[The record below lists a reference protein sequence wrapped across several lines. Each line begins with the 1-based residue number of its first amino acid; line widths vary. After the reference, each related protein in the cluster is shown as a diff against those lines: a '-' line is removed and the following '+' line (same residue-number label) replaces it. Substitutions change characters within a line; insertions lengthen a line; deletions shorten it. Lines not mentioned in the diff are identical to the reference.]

1 MSERLRFPTELE
13 EKGLIDRQQKEI
25 IKDLIISGDNDLQKA
40 LDEYERGD
48 PSALENM
55 IQGGALSSR
64 AAADIDLLGDLDL
77 DFLTVHDNEGDESK
91 DTQNVSNSA
100 GMQTQAAYASAT
112 STGLDGYPSQVP
124 MHLQQVPGG
133 KIFGDGIGE
142 LDFAGDYV
150 NMPSQITRGTSPP
163 PMYQNDR
170 RLRSD
175 STWSTDFAFRPRSDS
190 MIGTLLGGSPIEM
203 GNIDYGRWMETRP
216 EPQAQEIRIGRS
228 SRRASA
234 PGRPS
239 NLSIS
244 MAEEEPSDEEGLD
257 DMALDLPD
265 ESEATG
271 TLKETRAEERN
282 RLKQEKKEQ
291 RERERRE
298 KKEKRE
304 QLKLEKQQKKL
315 EMEAEKLVHVPGSGL
330 PRSLSD
336 SNLKATVDDDGLLQV
351 ERPEGWIGA
360 YSPESRKARI
370 ERFMEKRKH
379 RVWTQ
384 GVKYDVRKN
393 FADSRLR
400 VKGRFVKKEDELLM
414 RELMSLT

>member
-40 LDEYERGD
+40 LDEYEKGN
-48 PSALENM
+48 PAVLENM
-55 IQGGALSSR
+55 IEGGALSSR

-77 DFLTVHDNEGDESK
+77 DFLTVNDTDGVDNK
-91 DTQNVSNSA
+91 NPQNVATTA
-100 GMQTQAAYASAT
+100 GMQGQPTYQT
-112 STGLDGYPSQVP
+112 SNAGNAGLGGY
-124 MHLQQVPGG
+124 QVPGG
-133 KIFGDGIGE
+133 AMFGDGIGE
-142 LDFAGDYV
+142 LEFAGDYV
-150 NMPSQITRGTSPP
+150 NMPSHVTRGTSPP
-163 PMYQNDR
+163 PMDQADR
-170 RLRSD
+170 RPRSD
-175 STWSTDFAFRPRSDS
+175 STWSFRPRSDS
-190 MIGTLLGGSPIEM
+190 TIAMLLGGSPTIEM
-203 GNIDYGRWMETRP
+203 GGNIDYGRWMEMKP
-216 EPQAQEIRIGRS
+216 EPQVQGT

-244 MAEEEPSDEEGLD
+244 MSEQQSED
-257 DMALDLPD
+257 DMAVEP
-265 ESEATG
+265 SAPTQ
-271 TLKETRAEERN
+271 KETKAEARN
-282 RLKQEKKEQ
+282 RIKQEKKEQ

-304 QLKLEKQQKKL
+304 QAKLEKQQKKL
-315 EMEAEKLVHVPGSGL
+315 EMEAEKLVHVPGSGR

-336 SNLKATVDDDGLLQV
+336 SNLKTTVDDDGLLQV